1 MNYLETR
8 IFLSPKQMA
17 SSSVCSLDPEV
28 QLVII
33 LLCIAHCLCLPK
45 SNEIKDVKNS
55 CLHETLQVKA
65 TMLKHNCINTMPHS
79 NITLESAD

>member
-1 MNYLETR
+1 
-8 IFLSPKQMA
+8 
-17 SSSVCSLDPEV
+17 
-28 QLVII
+28 
-33 LLCIAHCLCLPK
+33 LPK